1 MMPSPGTVDRPATP
15 VTDRSSAPRLLLHV
29 QHLLGTGHL
38 RRMAAIADALARRGA
53 EVTLVSGGVPLQDF
67 APPGGVTFV
76 QLPPARAADAT
87 FRVLLDAGGAP
98 VDDAWRAARRDALLA
113 ILARTRPDLVLIE
126 HFPFGRRMLE
136 FELLPLIAAARALKR
151 PAIVACSVRD
161 VLVTK
166 PDAAKRAAMVARA
179 RTLFDTV
186 LFHGDPALIG
196 LARSLPEA
204 AALGDHLV
212 ATGYVALPAPA
223 APAGDTGADEIL
235 VSAGGGAVGRRL
247 LDCALAAR
255 TLSAQRTRRWRIMA
269 AATGLAPQRAEGLVV
284 EPNRADF
291 PALMARA
298 WLSVSQAGYNTVVDM
313 LAARVRAVLVPFAAA
328 QENEQSQRAAALG
341 ARGLAICLDEAEL
354 TPDMLAK
361 AIDRAA
367 AAPRPAH
374 DIRLDGAARSADLL
388 LARCRR

>member
-1 MMPSPGTVDRPATP
+1 
-15 VTDRSSAPRLLLHV
+15 
-29 QHLLGTGHL
+29 
-38 RRMAAIADALARRGA
+38 MAAIAAALARRGA
-53 EVTLVSGGVPLQDF
+53 EVTLASGGMALPDFVPP
-67 APPGGVTFV
+67 AGVTFA

-87 FRVLLDAGGAP
+87 FRVLLDDRGAP

-113 ILARTRPDLVLIE
+113 VHARVRPDLVLIE

-136 FELLPLIAAARALKR
+136 FELLPLIAAARGLER

-161 VLVTK
+161 VLVSK
-166 PDAAKRAAMVARA
+166 PDAGKRAAMVARA
-179 RTLFDTV
+179 RALFDKV

-196 LARSLPEA
+196 LERSLPEA
-204 AALGDHLV
+204 AALGDRLI
-212 ATGYVALPAPA
+212 ATGYVALPAP
-223 APAGDTGADEIL
+223 PPPPGDDGTDEVL

-269 AATGLAPQRAEGLVV
+269 AATGLAPQRADGLIV

-313 LAARVRAVLVPFAAA
+313 LAARIRTVLVPFAAA
-328 QENEQSQRAAALG
+328 QENEQSQRAAALA
-341 ARGLAICLDEAEL
+341 ARGLATSLDEAEL
-354 TPDMLAK
+354 TPDMLAT

-388 LARCRR
+388 LDWCRR